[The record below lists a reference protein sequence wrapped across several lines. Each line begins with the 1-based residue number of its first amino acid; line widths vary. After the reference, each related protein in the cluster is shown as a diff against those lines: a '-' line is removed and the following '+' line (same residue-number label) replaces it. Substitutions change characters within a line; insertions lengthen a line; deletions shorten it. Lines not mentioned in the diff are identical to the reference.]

1 MIKPNRLK
9 AGDSV
14 ALVSLSSGMAGEKI
28 FSHRVEIAKLRLEND
43 FGLNVVI
50 MPNAMKGIEFLD
62 QNPQLRAED
71 FMNAFKDTNIKA
83 VFSMIGGDDTIRLLP
98 FIDFE
103 VLRRNPKIFL
113 GYSDTTVN
121 HFMMYKAGITSFY
134 GPSVIAQFA
143 ENGSLHIYTKEY
155 LKKLLF
161 DKQDTVTI
169 QPSPQWTSEFLD
181 WGNPENNTVPRTMLP
196 DEKGYELLQGQGI
209 VRGRLI
215 GGCADVFPMIIG
227 TEIWPDKD
235 QWKNSILFLET
246 SEEYLS
252 PNSLKYLLRGM
263 TAQGLFE
270 GIRGIIFGKPKDEKY
285 YSEYKD
291 VLVQTI
297 GEEAQRHDM
306 PILYN
311 MNFGHTDPICTLPYG
326 IMAEINCSE
335 KSFTLLEAAAC

>member
-252 PNSLKYLLRGM
+252 PNSLNTCFAG
-263 TAQGLFE
+263 
-270 GIRGIIFGKPKDEKY
+270 
-285 YSEYKD
+285 
-291 VLVQTI
+291 
-297 GEEAQRHDM
+297 
-306 PILYN
+306 
-311 MNFGHTDPICTLPYG
+311 
-326 IMAEINCSE
+326 
-335 KSFTLLEAAAC
+335 